1 MSAKVAPT
9 VVVPD
14 RKGRWPVSSWDRRL
28 MAAGVQD
35 RVLRDDY
42 SVAARVFARRIL
54 AHYAVV
60 RLLVAPALQPHLI
73 AAYAFLAR
81 TDDLADEGPLH
92 ERLPRWRAWSEQ
104 VTSGLDSGRAE
115 DPVLRAFLHTV
126 SVRQLPHHWVHTY
139 LKATDEELHFTG
151 HATEADFQRYVDNL
165 ALPALMLIEDLQHEG
180 GGDALFRSRCRSFAE
195 GLQRLD
201 FLADL
206 SEDLG
211 EGRLYLPQEDLDR
224 FGVTRA
230 ALEQGQ
236 DTVAVREL
244 VAFTCRR
251 TSRALTDSRALLD
264 STTPGFRP
272 LQRAL
277 LDLAEHQLTRV
288 ERSGASVTRRAVGYG
303 IRRPLAVLLRERRTI
318 RSGNGALSGGA
329 TS

>member
-1 MSAKVAPT
+1 MLAVT
-9 VVVPD
+9 GEGFVV
-14 RKGRWPVSSWDRRL
+14 GRERRL
-28 MAAGVQD
+28 VAAGVHG
-35 RVLRDDY
+35 RALRDDY
-42 SVAARVFARRIL
+42 SLAGRVFARRIL
-54 AHYAVV
+54 PHYAAV

-81 TDDLADEGPLH
+81 TDDLADQGPLH
-92 ERLPRWRAWSEQ
+92 ERLPRWRAWAEQ
-104 VTSGLDSGRAE
+104 VASGLDSGHAQ

-165 ALPALMLIEDLQHEG
+165 ALPALMLMEDLQHEG
-180 GGDALFRSRCRSFAE
+180 GGDAVFRSRCRSFAE

-206 SEDLG
+206 TEDLG

-230 ALEQGQ
+230 ALEAGQ
-236 DTVAVREL
+236 DSAAVREL

-251 TSRALTDSRALLD
+251 TRQALTDSQALLD
-264 STTPGFRP
+264 STAPSFQP

-277 LDLAEHQLTRV
+277 LELAEHQLSRV
-288 ERSGASVTRRAVGYG
+288 EHAGASVTRRTVGYG
-303 IRRPLAVLLRERRTI
+303 LRKPLAVLLRERGIVRVG
-318 RSGNGALSGGA
+318 SS
-329 TS
+329 